1 MMEAYFAQASVL
13 DRLRFGPTG
22 PYLPGFMTALEQRCY
37 SRDTIRRCVRGAD
50 ALGRWLDCQNVA
62 LVEAKRGHVEA
73 YVSQHARLPDARYVH
88 GRLSKAASGVPLIA
102 SLLREQGILSG
113 LMPVSQGEAWLVRF
127 DNHLAQVHGLT
138 DYSRN
143 NYVRYARRLAQ
154 TLPLN
159 SADWTALDAH
169 HISKFV
175 RREASRLKA
184 GSCRQVATA
193 MRAILRFLVAE

>member
-1 MMEAYFAQASVL
+1 
-13 DRLRFGPTG
+13 
-22 PYLPGFMTALEQRCY
+22 
-37 SRDTIRRCVRGAD
+37 
-50 ALGRWLDCQNVA
+50 
-62 LVEAKRGHVEA
+62 
-73 YVSQHARLPDARYVH
+73 
-88 GRLSKAASGVPLIA
+88 
-102 SLLREQGILSG
+102 
-113 LMPVSQGEAWLVRF
+113 LVRF

-169 HISKFV
+169 HISEYV

-184 GSCRQVATA
+184 GSCRQMATA
-193 MRAILRFLVAE
+193 MRAILRFLVAEGVAFSQPSSSYSGSSGVAARVSSAIHFE